1 MNIKEFLELSAGNW
15 FAQRTKYYLDKE
27 KAENSKSDII
37 TEILDR
43 DNSELIRLGQENNL
57 DSQTI
62 LAAQKVS
69 WNNSVDLGKPKDI
82 GSVIVIFI
90 ADRIGIQS
98 GQFLRSDS
106 FQSKLIP
113 GRYDLG
119 KDEALTLILER
130 EKFCFQERIWFAS
143 PNLRLRTTL
152 SKQNNGAS
160 TTAFYSE
167 IRRVS

>member
-1 MNIKEFLELSAGNW
+1 M
-15 FAQRTKYYLDKE
+15 
-27 KAENSKSDII
+27 
-37 TEILDR
+37 
-43 DNSELIRLGQENNL
+43 
-57 DSQTI
+57 
-62 LAAQKVS
+62 AAQKVR
-69 WNNSVDLGKPKDI
+69 WNNSVDWGKPKDI
-82 GSVIVIFI
+82 GSVIVIFLG
-90 ADRIGIQS
+90 DRIGIQS

-130 EKFCFQERIWFAS
+130 EQFCFQERIWFAS